1 MATLVPVCL
10 AIMLLMLYLGFKRW
24 WIGPLIFAGIMV
36 STSAGFI
43 ALGLWG
49 ANLSVAVWVGFL
61 VLFGVADDDGVVMST
76 YLEDAFNDRTFAS
89 IADIRATVVQ
99 AALKRIR
106 PSLMT
111 IATTS
116 IGLLPLFWASGRGS
130 DVMQPMAIPSVGGI
144 AAQLLT
150 GLIVPVVFCAVEER
164 RWRRA
169 QRPSSEPA
177 VATTTT

>member
-1 MATLVPVCL
+1 MSS
-10 AIMLLMLYLGFKRW
+10 IRDR
-24 WIGPLIFAGIMV
+24 
-36 STSAGFI
+36 TSGGFI
-43 ALGLWG
+43 EFGIWG
-49 ANLSVAVWVGFL
+49 ANLSVAVWVSFL

-76 YLEDAFNDRTFAS
+76 YLEDAFADRTFTS
-89 IADIRATVVQ
+89 IEEIHTTVVQ

-116 IGLLPLFWASGRGS
+116 IGLLPLFWVMGRGS

-144 AAQLLT
+144 AAQLIT

-164 RWRRA
+164 RWRRV
-169 QRPSSEPA
+169 QRTPPA
-177 VATTTT
+177 PPTTTVST

>member
-1 MATLVPVCL
+1 M
-10 AIMLLMLYLGFKRW
+10 
-24 WIGPLIFAGIMV
+24 IFVSIMV

-76 YLEDAFNDRTFAS
+76 YLEDSFHERDFAS
-89 IADIRATVVQ
+89 IADIRVAVIV
-99 AALKRIR
+99 ASLKRIR

-116 IGLLPLFWASGRGS
+116 IGLLPIFWATGRGA
-130 DVMQPMAIPSVGGI
+130 DVMQPMAIPAVGGI
-144 AAQLLT
+144 TAQLIT
-150 GLIVPVVFCAVEER
+150 GLIAPVIFCAVEER

-169 QRPSSEPA
+169 RSLASGTVEGA
-177 VATTTT
+177 